1 MKTNIRQI
9 TGLFAAA
16 LLLLATGCTDENPIE
31 DPTPQSAE
39 RLYILNDGGLGANN
53 ASLSVL
59 DLKTG
64 SVTADIFSTANGSP
78 LGDTANDILVL
89 EDRIAI
95 AVNGSNII
103 QICDLDG
110 KSIASVK

>member
-1 MKTNIRQI
+1 MDKMKTNIRQI

-16 LLLLATGCTDENPIE
+16 LILLATGCTDENPIE

-39 RLYILNDGGLGANN
+39 RIYILNDGVYGANN

-64 SVTADIFSTANGSP
+64 SVTADISQPPTAR
-78 LGDTANDILVL
+78 L
-89 EDRIAI
+89 
-95 AVNGSNII
+95 
-103 QICDLDG
+103 
-110 KSIASVK
+110 SVTQPMTSWSSRTE